1 MAMSGNIHE
10 RYGPYAKKKEKK
22 RVRPK
27 EGRFLKRSYEWLK
40 WKVEK
45 IGEFNIHHPC
55 LEH

>member
-1 MAMSGNIHE
+1 MSGNIHE